1 VPYPP
6 PDRGRRRKLRRGFAY
21 FALALIALVG
31 CCGFVYWRNTRFP
44 ARSEPL
50 LGAPI
55 ELRIQSGV
63 SARELS
69 AIRDGLYLV
78 QRHASSALGRSVRG
92 PVEARVAH
100 SNGCQPFEEAGG
112 ASVGEGKRGFL
123 CIDTASPGWPWLV
136 RKDFSAA
143 TAVSAHEYVHVLQ
156 GELGCL
162 PAPGDQ
168 QFRWLIEGMANE
180 VAWGALVAGRRAT
193 EARVER
199 TLLENG
205 ALDPNLDPLQ
215 RYERE
220 GGRDPEYALWQ
231 LAVRHLLRRAV
242 SAGAAPVA
250 RPEFALRRFCVRV
263 GRGQRWRAA
272 FARSF
277 GLPLRSFYAGFALA
291 RERRTLVSAR
301 QRHRYRRW
309 LW

>member
-21 FALALIALVG
+21 LALALIALVG
-31 CCGFVYWRNTRFP
+31 CCGFFYWRNTRFP

-50 LGAPI
+50 VGAPI

-63 SARELS
+63 SAHELR

-78 QRHASSALGRSVRG
+78 QNHAASALGRSVRG
-92 PVEARVAH
+92 PVEARVAR
-100 SNGCQPFEEAGG
+100 SNGCHPFDDAGG

-123 CIDTASPGWPWLV
+123 CIDTASPGWQWLV
-136 RKDFSAA
+136 RKDFVAA

-162 PAPGDQ
+162 PAPRDQ
-168 QFRWLIEGMANE
+168 QFRWIIEGMANE
-180 VAWGALVAGRRAT
+180 LAWRALVAVRRAT
-193 EARVER
+193 EARLER
-199 TLLENG
+199 TIVENG
-205 ALDPNLDPLQ
+205 AFDPNLDPLQ

-220 GGRDPEYALWQ
+220 DGRDPEYALWQ
-231 LAVRHLLRRAV
+231 LAVRHLLQRAV
-242 SAGAAPVA
+242 SAGATPAA
-250 RPEFALRRFCVRV
+250 RPELALRRFCVRV
-263 GRGQRWRAA
+263 GRGQPWRAA

-277 GLPLRSFYAGFALA
+277 GLSLRSFYAGFERA
-291 RERRTLVSAR
+291 RERGTLVSAR